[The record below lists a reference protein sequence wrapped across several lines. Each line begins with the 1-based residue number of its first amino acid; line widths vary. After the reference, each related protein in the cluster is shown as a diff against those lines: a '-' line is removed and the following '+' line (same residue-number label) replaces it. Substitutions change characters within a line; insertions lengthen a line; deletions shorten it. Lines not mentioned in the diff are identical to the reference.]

1 MTNEKNSI
9 KSANGESQTNN
20 GEMVKRNE
28 SNDAKTPL
36 WAFVAVGALA
46 IVSYV
51 TLPIPLQPVG
61 EPTLLHVWYYGW
73 ITALSTGLG
82 VLPLVFISNFNKYW
96 VGISNGKDT
105 NGKSFQIIV
114 LQKISLTLY
123 HF

>member
-9 KSANGESQTNN
+9 KSGNGESQTNN

-36 WAFVAVGALA
+36 WAFVAVGVLA

-51 TLPIPLQPVG
+51 TLPVPLQPVG

-82 VLPLVFISNFNKYW
+82 VLPLVFISNFDKYW
-96 VGISNGKDT
+96 VGISNGEYSD
-105 NGKSFQIIV
+105 G
-114 LQKISLTLY
+114 
-123 HF
+123 